1 MRKPP
6 PEPYQ
11 CDGTAHEWEAVP
23 PKEGE
28 EQAAVAKCCGVRAVK
43 KWGEWLLESEL
54 PGKG

>member
-1 MRKPP
+1 MADD

-11 CDGTAHEWEAVP
+11 CDGAAHEWVSAFAE
-23 PKEGE
+23 EGE

-43 KWGEWLLESEL
+43 KWGEWMLESDL